1 MTALPKRMLF
11 SSQHL
16 HRLDDT
22 DLIQFQEDS
31 FKQFIE
37 EYLSELFEEISPI
50 EDFTGKNYELHFSGI
65 TYDAPKM
72 SELEALQKEATYSC
86 QLKARVRLI
95 IKETGEI
102 KEQTLYLG
110 DLPWMT
116 SRGAFIINGTERV
129 IVNQLIRS
137 PGVYFTVREGS
148 SYGKTVY
155 SAKIIPD
162 RGAWVEFETSKKG
175 TITVKIDRKRK
186 ILVTAFLRA
195 LGFSSDQEI
204 LDLFEDYDIG
214 DHRFIQST
222 LEKDST
228 KTRENGLLEVYKK
241 LRPGEP
247 ATVESAEQLIYNL
260 FFSYRR
266 YSLGRVGRYKV
277 NERLNITLPNTRE
290 NRMLRKEDIIAVLRE
305 LIQLNNGIG
314 KSDDID
320 HLGNRRV
327 RGVGELVRNQFRI
340 GILRMERIVRE
351 RMSIIEE
358 EKMSPH
364 LLVNVKP
371 IVAVLQEFFGS
382 SQLSQFMDQTN
393 PISELGHKRRLSA
406 LGPGGLTREQAGFE
420 VRDVHAS
427 HYGRVCP
434 IETPEGPNIGLINA
448 LASHA
453 RINKYGFIETPYRKV
468 ERTISLKKSKE
479 LIGRTIREDVL
490 DGKKA
495 VVTAGTAITEKILT
509 QLEKIKGLEDVPVRP
524 YVSSEFQFM
533 GALEEEKYVI
543 ARVCPL
549 NDHFEFLD
557 SRVEAR
563 IGEKFIY
570 EDVNNIDLMDIAS
583 NQIVG
588 VSASLIPFLE
598 HDDANRALMG
608 ANMQRQAV
616 PLIRAE
622 SPLVGTGI
630 EAKLAV
636 ASGEALTATE
646 AGEVVDVDA
655 NMIVVK
661 NKEGKKQAY
670 TLRKFFRTNQGT
682 TVNQYPS
689 VDKGQKVVKGQV
701 LNGSYVVEGGELAL
715 GHNVLVAFMS
725 FEGYNFEDAI
735 IISDRL
741 VKQDYF
747 SSVHIE
753 KFEVELRDTKLGI
766 EEITR
771 DIPNVSEEALRYL
784 DDEGIISV
792 GAVVTPGDILVGKI
806 TPKGETELSPEE
818 KLLRAIFGDKARDVK
833 DSSLRM
839 PNSFSGKVV
848 NINRLR
854 RSDGND
860 LPTGVEEIV
869 QVFVA
874 RTHKISVGDKM
885 AGRHGNKG
893 VISIVLP
900 ESDMPYLA
908 DGTPVDIILNPLGV
922 PSRMNLGQLFET
934 HLGWAAH
941 ELGYKVASPVFD
953 GVTFTKIQEE
963 LTKAKLPESGKIRL
977 WDGKTGEPF
986 DQEVTVGYIY
996 MLKLHHL
1003 AEDKIHARSVG
1014 PYSLVT
1020 QQPLGGKT
1028 QFGGQ
1033 RFGEMEVWALEAYGA
1048 ANVLQEMLTIKSDDV
1063 HGRMKAYEAIVKGDT
1078 EINTG
1083 IPESFNVLVRELQS
1097 LGIAVKLGRHE
1108 GDQHIEV
1115 QVQYKH
1121 DDVREEDIISS
1132 EQDEALALEERDEDD
1147 LLDEDFEREI
1157 IEEEVVPGAED
1168 ADDVDLDTLVEE
1180 ENLDEDDDVLLFDDD
1195 KIE

>member
-860 LPTGVEEIV
+860 LPTGVEEVV